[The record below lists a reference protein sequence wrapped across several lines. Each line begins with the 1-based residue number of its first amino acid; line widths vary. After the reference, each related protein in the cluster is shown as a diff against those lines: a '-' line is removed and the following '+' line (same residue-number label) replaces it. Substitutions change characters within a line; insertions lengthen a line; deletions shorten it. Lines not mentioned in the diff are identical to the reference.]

1 MSIVEVLIGRI
12 ILKIVSAY
20 IFICMHFMQSSLF
33 GTQKSQIL

>member
-12 ILKIVSAY
+12 IVSAY